1 MQSGTGKFK
10 YMNLDLKDKVV
21 CITGAS
27 GGIGMA
33 IATAFLA
40 EGAVVCATYRQHQ
53 NKLDAFAKELSQA
66 QKALLFAY
74 HLDLHDSKSQATCIS
89 AICNDHTRIDIL
101 VNCAGSAL
109 EKPFLLLTPEEVQQQ
124 ISTNFSQQA
133 LFTQQVAKVMLRQ
146 RKGAIV
152 NISSLLGKRLGRGVA
167 VYAAAKAAMD
177 RLTQTLALEVGKKG
191 IRVNSINPGLVAT
204 KMSKNVQA
212 NMPSEFLEMS
222 PISRPGTP
230 EEIANAVLFLAS
242 EKASYIT
249 GVCLSVDGGLG
260 I

>member
-1 MQSGTGKFK
+1 
-10 YMNLDLKDKVV
+10 MNLELKDKVV

-33 IATAFLA
+33 IAAAFLA
-40 EGAVVCATYRQHQ
+40 EGAIVCATYRQHLTKLEAFSKDLPHAQQ
-53 NKLDAFAKELSQA
+53 NQ
-66 QKALLFAY
+66 LFAY
-74 HLDLHDSKSQATCIS
+74 HLDLHDAGSQAACI
-89 AICNDHTRIDIL
+89 AKICSEHTQIDVL

-109 EKPFLLLTPEEVQQQ
+109 EKPFLLLSPEEVHQQMN
-124 ISTNFSQQA
+124 TNFSQQA

-167 VYAAAKAAMD
+167 VYAAAKAAID
-177 RLTQTLALEVGKKG
+177 RFTQTLALEVGKKG

-204 KMSKNVQA
+204 KMSKNIQA
-212 NMPSEFLEMS
+212 NMPADLLGMS
-222 PISRPGTP
+222 PIARPGKP

-242 EKASYIT
+242 DKASYIT

>member
-1 MQSGTGKFK
+1 
-10 YMNLDLKDKVV
+10 MNLDLKDKVV

-33 IATAFLA
+33 ITTAFLA

-53 NKLDAFAKELSQA
+53 NKLDAFTKELPATQQA
-66 QKALLFAY
+66 QLFSY
-74 HLDLHDSKSQATCIS
+74 HLDLNDSSSQADCIA
-89 AICNDHTRIDIL
+89 AICNDHARIDIL

-124 ISTNFSQQA
+124 IGTNFSQQA
-133 LFTQQVAKVMLRQ
+133 LFTQHVAKVMLRQ

-167 VYAAAKAAMD
+167 VYAAAKAAID
-177 RLTQTLALEVGKKG
+177 RFTQTLALEVGKKG
-191 IRVNSINPGLVAT
+191 IRVNGINPGLVAT
-204 KMSKNVQA
+204 KMSKNIQA
-212 NMPSEFLEMS
+212 NMPTELLAMS
-222 PISRPGTP
+222 PISRPGSP

-242 EKASYIT
+242 ERASYIT

>member
-1 MQSGTGKFK
+1 
-10 YMNLDLKDKVV
+10 MNLELKDKVV

-33 IATAFLA
+33 IAAAFLA
-40 EGAVVCATYRQHQ
+40 EGAIVCATYRQQRSKLEAFSKDLPHAQQ
-53 NKLDAFAKELSQA
+53 NQ
-66 QKALLFAY
+66 LFAY
-74 HLDLHDSKSQATCIS
+74 HLDLHDAGSQADCI
-89 AICNDHTRIDIL
+89 AKICSEHTQIDVL

-109 EKPFLLLTPEEVQQQ
+109 EKPFLLLSPEEVQQQ
-124 ISTNFSQQA
+124 MNTNFSQQA

-167 VYAAAKAAMD
+167 VYAAAKAAID
-177 RLTQTLALEVGKKG
+177 RFTQTLALEVGKKG

-204 KMSKNVQA
+204 KMSKNIQA
-212 NMPSEFLEMS
+212 NMPADLIAMS
-222 PISRPGTP
+222 PIARPGKP

-242 EKASYIT
+242 DRASYIT